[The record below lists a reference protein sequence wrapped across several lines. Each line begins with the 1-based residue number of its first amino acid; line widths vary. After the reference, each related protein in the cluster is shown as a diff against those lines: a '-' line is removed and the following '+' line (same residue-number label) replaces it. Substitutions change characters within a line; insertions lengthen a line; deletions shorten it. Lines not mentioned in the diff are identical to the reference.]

1 MGGIN
6 LKRDVAMPAMTSRES
21 MSGLLATS
29 SLEPYWNGL
38 PGAVRISRS
47 DAGTDFEEFVDI
59 GGRCLVS
66 LRDGRNIESEQHIYR
81 GEDIVKFHIRLC
93 GTSTISVDRA
103 PASEIGGRF
112 FGVMIQPAG
121 CEKVESWNALEHQRW
136 LTLVL
141 SKEAFAEVFTS
152 SLDVFP
158 SQLRALASRGVAEV
172 FQRTGE
178 LRADFSSAA
187 VAMLESE
194 LSGSLRRL
202 HFESKTLELL
212 LNIANFF
219 NTTNSGAEKGQI
231 LSTRD
236 RQKIRE
242 LYELLESNALL
253 DLSVATLSSELG
265 INRDKLIKGFKQV
278 YGKPISEMAL
288 YFKMQHAKV
297 RLSQGESVTQ
307 VALETGYAHVSNF
320 STAYRRFFGIS
331 PKHER

>member
-1 MGGIN
+1 
-6 LKRDVAMPAMTSRES
+6 MPAMTSRES
-21 MSGLLATS
+21 LSGLSAIS

-47 DAGTDFEEFVDI
+47 DADTDFEEFIDI

-66 LRDGRNIESEQHIYR
+66 LRDGRNDESERHVYQ
-81 GEDIVKFHIRLC
+81 GEDLVKFHIRLS
-93 GTSTISVDRA
+93 GKSTISLNRA
-103 PASEIGGRF
+103 PVSEIGGRF

-121 CEKVESWNALEHQRW
+121 CEKVESWNALERQRW

-141 SKEAFAEVFTS
+141 GKEAFAEIFAS

-158 SQLRALASRGVAEV
+158 AQMRALASGGTAEA
-172 FQRTGE
+172 FQRTGA
-178 LRADFSSAA
+178 LRAEFSGAA
-187 VAMLESE
+187 VAMLESK

-202 HFESKTLELL
+202 YFESKTLELL

-219 NTTNSGAEKGQI
+219 DATSGEVAKVQK

-236 RQKIRE
+236 RQKICD
-242 LYELLESNALL
+242 LYNLLESNSLR
-253 DLSVATLSSELG
+253 DLSVATLSAELG

-288 YFKMQHAKV
+288 YFRMQHAKL
-297 RLSQGESVTQ
+297 RLSQGETVTQ